1 MNPKMLSNCISNM
14 RSTGYKIYADDSGRI
29 GCVSRDGRMMFRG
42 FESLEAFLGYVAEV
56 AL

>member
-14 RSTGYKIYADDSGRI
+14 RATGYKVYSDDSGRI
-29 GCVSRDGRMMFRG
+29 GCVSRNGRMMFRG

-56 AL
+56 A